1 MKPMLFAL
9 WLSAGVLLGAEGRVI
24 KVLPHWVDFQG
35 RHTLSPSLYERD
47 AYQEL
52 LRNHPEKRAGLQFE
66 VLWKVSGRVSGP
78 LRLKMELRGAESG
91 VTETVEA
98 EVRRGFFGRR
108 WSRLTLTPQ
117 QFARLQ
123 NITAWKVTLLKNSD
137 EIAESHSFLW

>member
-1 MKPMLFAL
+1 MKPMLFAF
-9 WLSAGVLLGAEGRVI
+9 WLFAGALLGAEAKVI

-66 VLWKVSGRVSGP
+66 VFWKISRRVSVP
-78 LRLKMELRGAESG
+78 LKIRMELRGAESG

-108 WSRLTLTPQ
+108 WSRLILTPQ

-123 NITAWKVTLLKNSD
+123 TVTAWKATLLANNDS
-137 EIAESHSFLW
+137 IAETSSFLW